1 MAREVV
7 DRIARQWERAESR
20 AAAELTHTHAVAEA
34 ASTLAVQVGESAAH
48 LAALRDDD
56 LMRTQRV
63 DQAALANGVTQ
74 TELLVA
80 QAQLAA
86 YEAARESRGRYE
98 AERARREALARW
110 RVDALRAEAE
120 QDAFL
125 AEMAAAAGALA
136 DSHRRVPSPSDW

>member
-1 MAREVV
+1 MV
-7 DRIARQWERAESR
+7 DEIVRQWERSEFR

-34 ASTLAVQVGESAAH
+34 ASTLAVQVGESAAP

-74 TELLVA
+74 TELWWRRRNWRPTRRR
-80 QAQLAA
+80 
-86 YEAARESRGRYE
+86 EARERYE

-110 RVDALRAEAE
+110 QADPVRAQAE
-120 QDAFL
+120 HDAFVSEL
-125 AEMAAAAGALA
+125 AAVAGALA
-136 DSHRRVPSPSDW
+136 DSQRRVPSSSDW